1 MKKLLIILLII
12 PFLMTGCW
20 NYSELN
26 TVAIVT
32 GFSVDYKNDE
42 YEVSMLIANSKKNES
57 SSKEGESQTTVYSG
71 TGKTLSDAIK
81 EIERKSPKSIY
92 IGHLSVVVISE
103 DVAKKGI
110 LEMSDLLLRS
120 AESRKKFYFLQ
131 ARDTSAKDILSLVMP
146 LESFPS
152 HGIAALLKTTSEA
165 QAITTTVPYSYF
177 ITDVLKPGV
186 NPVLPTV
193 EIIGNAD
200 EGRKSSS
207 LETTKIKTYLKVS
220 DLAIFK
226 DDKFINYAE
235 NDDSQM
241 INILNGNTNSLLT
254 TIDNDNLSIGF
265 NLTAL
270 KSDTKLIDPANIKIK
285 VTGKADIRE
294 INNKINLEESKTVD
308 EIQNILNKNLK
319 GRLKDTLDTVQ
330 HQYKTD
336 VFGYGNMIYKKY
348 PKLWK
353 QLENNWDDT
362 YFPKINVSIE
372 TDIKIVS
379 TGSLKQTIK
388 EVKWKK

>member
-1 MKKLLIILLII
+1 MKKFIIVLLII

-26 TVAIVT
+26 TIAIVT
-32 GFSVDYKNDE
+32 GFSVDYENDE
-42 YEVSMLIANSKKNES
+42 YKVSMLIANSKKNES

-71 TGKTLSDAIK
+71 SGKTLSEAITQ
-81 EIERKSPKSIY
+81 IDRKSPKSVY

-110 LEMSDLLLRS
+110 LDMSDLLLRS

-131 ARDTSAKDILSLVMP
+131 ARDTSARDILSLVMP

-186 NPVLPTV
+186 SPLLPTV
-193 EIIGNAD
+193 EIIGDAD

-226 DDKFINYAE
+226 DDKFISYAE

-241 INILNGNTNSLLT
+241 INILNSNTNSLLT

-265 NLTAL
+265 NLTGL
-270 KSDTKLIDPANIKIK
+270 KANTKLIDPAHIQIK

-308 EIQNILNKNLK
+308 EIQDMLNKNLK

-336 VFGYGNMIYKKY
+336 VFGYGNMIYKEY

-353 QLENNWDDT
+353 KLESDWDDK
-362 YFPKINVSIE
+362 YFPKVDVSIE
-372 TDIKIVS
+372 TNIKIVS

-388 EVKWKK
+388 EVK

>member
-1 MKKLLIILLII
+1 MKRKLIILLII

-26 TVAIVT
+26 TIAIVT
-32 GFSVDYKNDE
+32 GFSVDYENDE
-42 YEVSMLIANSKKNES
+42 YNVSMLIANSKKNES

-71 TGKTLSDAIK
+71 SGKTLSDAIK
-81 EIERKSPKSIY
+81 EIERKSPKSVY

-110 LEMSDLLLRS
+110 LDMSDLLLRS

-131 ARDTSAKDILSLVMP
+131 ARDSSARDILSLVMP

-177 ITDVLKPGV
+177 ITDVLKTGV
-186 NPVLPTV
+186 NPTLPTV
-193 EIIGNAD
+193 EIIGDAD
-200 EGRKSSS
+200 EGKKSSS

-226 DDKFINYAE
+226 DDKFVSYAE

-241 INILNGNTNSLLT
+241 INILNSNTNSLLT
-254 TIDNDNLSIGF
+254 TVNNDNLSIGF
-265 NLTAL
+265 NLTGL
-270 KSDTKLIDPANIKIK
+270 KANTDLVDPAHIKIK

-308 EIQNILNKNLK
+308 EIQEILNKNLK

-330 HQYKTD
+330 YKYKTD
-336 VFGYGNMIYKKY
+336 VFGYGNIIYKEY

-353 QLENNWDDT
+353 KIEKDWDDV
-362 YFPKINVSIE
+362 YFPKVNVEID

-388 EVKWKK
+388 EVK

>member
-26 TVAIVT
+26 TIAIVT
-32 GFSVDYKNDE
+32 GFSVDYENDE
-42 YEVSMLIANSKKNES
+42 YNVSMLIANSKKNES

-110 LEMSDLLLRS
+110 LDMSDLLLRS

-226 DDKFINYAE
+226 NDKFVSYAE

-265 NLTAL
+265 NLTGL
-270 KSDTKLIDPANIKIK
+270 KANTKLIDPANIEIK

-294 INNKINLEESKTVD
+294 INNKINLEEAKTVD
-308 EIQNILNKNLK
+308 KIQNVLNKNLK

-353 QLENNWDDT
+353 QLESNWDDT
-362 YFPKINVSIE
+362 YFPKVNVSIE

-388 EVKWKK
+388 EVK